1 VLPERT
7 HETLSWIYS
16 TEDRT
21 LNTNDNCTFTQMTLI
36 VAAPISFAGP
46 ALRII
51 YSRSKRGKKKE
62 REEIKN
68 LWEKMVIFL
77 FLLLLLQFR

>member
-1 VLPERT
+1 
-7 HETLSWIYS
+7 
-16 TEDRT
+16 
-21 LNTNDNCTFTQMTLI
+21 MTLI